1 MAEAAVVAAVA
12 VEVVLGAEVKVE
24 GVTTGGTLDEVAVGE
39 EGEEGE
45 EVSAASD
52 EVGVTVVVTDW
63 LAEEFTF

>member
-1 MAEAAVVAAVA
+1 MAEAAVVASVA
-12 VEVVLGAEVKVE
+12 VEVVLGVEVEVE

-39 EGEEGE
+39 KGEEDE
-45 EVSAASD
+45 VVSAASD

>member
-1 MAEAAVVAAVA
+1 ME
-12 VEVVLGAEVKVE
+12 VE

-39 EGEEGE
+39 EGEEDE
-45 EVSAASD
+45 VVSAASD